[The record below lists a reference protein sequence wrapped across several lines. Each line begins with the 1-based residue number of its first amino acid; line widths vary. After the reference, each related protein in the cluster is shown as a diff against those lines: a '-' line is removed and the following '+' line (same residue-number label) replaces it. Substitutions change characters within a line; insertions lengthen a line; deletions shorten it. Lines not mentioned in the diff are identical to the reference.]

1 MFNLVPI
8 LIGAAVGA
16 GTSALFGKGLLK
28 GAALG
33 GLGGGLFGAGGLLG
47 GAQGGAAGS
56 GAASG
61 INVVP
66 EVSAAAAGPAAG
78 TTTFFGGP
86 AAAFSAPTYFNPSY
100 TSLGGLIN
108 PTDISGLKDYLPSGQ
123 AIGSLGL
130 QAAMTPRP
138 QVTAPA
144 GGITQGRAPDMSAV
158 QGLISTM
165 RRRGQEI
172 PSDYFG

>member
-1 MFNLVPI
+1 MSGIEPI

-16 GTSALFGKGLLK
+16 GTSAIMGGDPLT

-33 GLGGGLFGAGGLLG
+33 GVGGGLFGP
-47 GAQGGAAGS
+47 GAGAAGGAKG

-61 INVVP
+61 LNVAPQVT
-66 EVSAAAAGPAAG
+66 AGAGG

-108 PTDISGLKDYLPSGQ
+108 PTDISGIKQYLPSGQ
-123 AIGSLGL
+123 AIGNLGL
-130 QAAMTPRP
+130 NAASQSMMRQP
-138 QVTAPA
+138 QYISAPA
-144 GGITQGRAPDMSAV
+144 GGISQGKPLDIAAVENLVSKRRAQVSQTP
-158 QGLISTM
+158 GLM
-165 RRRGQEI
+165 GN
-172 PSDYFG
+172 YFG

>member
-1 MFNLVPI
+1 MSGFEPI

-16 GTSALFGKGLLK
+16 GTSAVMGGNPLK

-33 GLGGGLFGAGGLLG
+33 GLGGGLGGAGGLFG
-47 GAQGGAAGS
+47 GTK

-61 INVVP
+61 LNVAGSAAP
-66 EVSAAAAGPAAG
+66 TVSAGAGG

-108 PTDISGLKDYLPSGQ
+108 PVDISAVKDYLPSAQ
-123 AIGSLGL
+123 AVGNLGL
-130 QAAMTPRP
+130 NLGSQALMRP
-138 QVTAPA
+138 PVQAPA
-144 GGITQGRAPDMSAV
+144 GGITQGKPLDITAV
-158 QGLISTM
+158 ENLLKGRQQVPSGLI
-165 RRRGQEI
+165 
-172 PSDYFG
+172 SDYFG

>member
-1 MFNLVPI
+1 MSGIEPI

-16 GTSALFGKGLLK
+16 GTSAIMGGNPLK

-33 GLGGGLFGAGGLLG
+33 GVTGGLGGAGGLFG
-47 GAQGGAAGS
+47 GAKAGAANS
-56 GAASG
+56 AAASG

-66 EVSAAAAGPAAG
+66 QVSAAAAGPAAG

-108 PTDISGLKDYLPSGQ
+108 PTDISAIKDYMPSGQ

-144 GGITQGRAPDMSAV
+144 GGITPGRAPDMSAV
-158 QGLISTM
+158 QGLIGTM
-165 RRRGQEI
+165 RRKGQQI
-172 PSDYFG
+172 PADYFG